1 MSKHIFPK
9 VVIVGRTNVGKS
21 TLFNRLSVDVKSI
34 TLDQE
39 GVTRDPLKDV
49 VSWQGRSFELID
61 TGGISLRKT
70 QDILLEETRKQAL
83 AQLESAAVVLFMCDG
98 KVGILPEDRE
108 VNGLLRKLGTPVFL
122 VINKADAK
130 TAQEQLYEFDALG
143 YEHTFAIS
151 AQHGTGIADLL
162 EAIVIAIA
170 DRPIQEVEEEPQCRV
185 VILGKP
191 NVGKSSLLNLLLKQ
205 ERSIVSAI
213 PGTTREPI
221 SERLQFYKEAIE
233 LTDTPGI
240 RRKRGITDQLE
251 TMMVKTAMDA
261 LKEADIILLVIDAAQ
276 GALADQELKL
286 LFYAFQEHYKAVIL
300 LFNKQDI
307 VEDYAKETMSS
318 SVEEYDYV
326 LKKLA
331 RLDISCKTGRNIG
344 HVLSLI
350 EKVRERYSQKLPD
363 DELTFLFKEAL
374 IHKPLYKQ
382 GLMLHVARANQVQ
395 TSPVTIVLR
404 VNLPQYFGPTQF
416 GFLEQVLRKKYD
428 LQGVPIH
435 FIARKH

>member
-1 MSKHIFPK
+1 MNKHIFPK

-49 VSWQGRSFELID
+49 VLWQGHSFELID

-70 QDILLEETRKQAL
+70 QDIILEQTRKQAL
-83 AQLESAAVVLFMCDG
+83 AQLESAVVILFMCDG
-98 KVGILPEDRE
+98 KVGVLPEDRE
-108 VNGLLRKLGTPVFL
+108 INTLLRKLGKPVFL
-122 VINKADAK
+122 VTNKVDSHVAK
-130 TAQEQLYEFDALG
+130 ELLHEFDALG
-143 YEHTFAIS
+143 YEKHFPIS

-162 EAIVIAIA
+162 EEIVIAIA
-170 DRPIQEVEEEPQCRV
+170 DEPIQLVQEEPQCRV

-205 ERSIVSAI
+205 ERSIVSNI

-221 SERLQFYKEAIE
+221 SEKLQFYKEVIE

-240 RRKRGITDQLE
+240 RRKRVVTDQLE
-251 TMMVKTAMDA
+251 TMMVKTAMGA
-261 LKEADIILLVIDAAQ
+261 LKDADIVLLVVDAAE
-276 GALADQELKL
+276 GKLADQELKL
-286 LFYAFQEHYKAVIL
+286 LFYAFQDQYKAVIL

-307 VEDYAKETMSS
+307 VQEYEHETMDSS
-318 SVEEYDYV
+318 IDEYDYV
-326 LKKLA
+326 MKKVA

-344 HVLSLI
+344 HVLPLI
-350 EKVRERYSQKLPD
+350 EKVRQKYSQTLPD

-374 IHKPLYKQ
+374 VHKPLYKQ
-382 GLMLHVARANQVQ
+382 GLMLRVARANQVQ
-395 TSPVTIVLR
+395 TSPITIVLR
-404 VNLPQYFGPTQF
+404 VNLPQFFGPTQF
-416 GFLEQVLRKKYD
+416 GFLEQMMRKKYD